1 MTIGK
6 FCREFR
12 TTVLKKRLVDLAPD
26 TIGTLSA
33 FEHGSSTN
41 MKHLATYLRLQAE
54 KRNKMKKQTT
64 VKSKATN
71 IRMDRP

>member
-12 TTVLKKRLVDLAPD
+12 TKVLQKRLVDLAPD

-41 MKHLATYLRLQAE
+41 MKHLATYLKFQA
-54 KRNKMKKQTT
+54 KRAKMKKQTT
-64 VKSKATN
+64 VKFKVTN
-71 IRMDRP
+71 IRMGRP

>member
-1 MTIGK
+1 MVIGK

-12 TTVLKKRLVDLAPD
+12 TKVLQKRLIDLAPD

-41 MKHLATYLRLQAE
+41 MNHLATYYKCADETQRTLFIAGI
-54 KRNKMKKQTT
+54 KQ
-64 VKSKATN
+64 SLEEMTN
-71 IRMDRP
+71 GN

>member
-12 TTVLKKRLVDLAPD
+12 TKVLQKRLVDLAPD

-33 FEHGSSTN
+33 FEHGSSSN
-41 MKHLATYLRLQAE
+41 MKHLATYLRFS
-54 KRNKMKKQTT
+54 NKEQKIIFIEGIT
-64 VKSKATN
+64 KALEEMTN
-71 IRMDRP
+71 GN